1 MYKSTLHFR
10 HLLPAPGTNIFTL
23 QFITY
28 PDIMYKVA
36 TAAILI
42 QTRCVQRVFSL
53 EKELNIANFISLTSI
68 NVRSLIIS
76 AQKKENFS

>member
-42 QTRCVQRVFSL
+42 QTRGVQSVFSL
-53 EKELNIANFISLTSI
+53 ENHIVIFSIESLDEI
-68 NVRSLIIS
+68 
-76 AQKKENFS
+76 